1 MAVTTSTLRRGV
13 AQEQS
18 WLHSRDWDLMF
29 ISLSVVLVT
38 IPYLTYLGLLEMQP
52 VLAPIA
58 MRFGTTVDDLSRN
71 IINAIV
77 ALLVG
82 GPHMYATFQRTALDR
97 EYVAKHKKVIW
108 SSVLIGHRDHDGG
121 ARCRCC

>member
-1 MAVTTSTLRRGV
+1 
-13 AQEQS
+13 
-18 WLHSRDWDLMF
+18 MF

-108 SSVLIGHRDHDGG
+108 SSVLIP
-121 ARCRCC
+121 AIVITMALLSLPLLLTVFF